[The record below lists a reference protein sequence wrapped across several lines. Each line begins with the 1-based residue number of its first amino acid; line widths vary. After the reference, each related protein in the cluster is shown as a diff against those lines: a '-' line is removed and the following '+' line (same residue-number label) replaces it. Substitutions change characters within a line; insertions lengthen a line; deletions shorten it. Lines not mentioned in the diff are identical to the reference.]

1 MNKSFVKLWIFLS
14 VIAAMILGPYLVRDK
29 SELLERRSDNLK
41 KIAEM
46 TPSEREHL
54 NRNFSAYET
63 MTTEQRQQILEMHS
77 ELQSTA
83 VSSDHQL
90 SEVMNTYMDWLQT
103 LEPYQRDRL
112 KQITDP
118 LQRISAIHEILEEQ
132 RVRHASQV
140 TQRSLGREI
149 DPRLRDWL
157 RAMSSV
163 PVLSNESLERL
174 MDGVVELNPLLFTL
188 DDRRELDQLEGLQH
202 HLRLLEIIRSRSEPF
217 SGDRGP
223 PGERGPSGERGPGP
237 PGERG
242 PSGERGPPGFRG
254 PFIFPEYRPV
264 LDSLVEN
271 FDRYVEDS
279 EARDFLRD
287 DSSKFSDTFRL
298 QGMLFKSMMLEAIEE
313 ERISRRATT
322 ADLKEDFDA
331 ISEAEQDEL
340 LSLSAVDF
348 YRSLVSATETHDGVH
363 HVDVMKTFLPIEM
376 LHWSLNRR
384 SKFGRHDRGDDD
396 DRDGDGRGGDGR
408 NGEGRNGEGRGGF
421 GFRGDGRPSDG
432 RRPEYRGPDDDGRSR
447 GVPNRFQRDPETEP
461 EEESDTSK
469 DDQSPE

>member
-29 SELLERRSDNLK
+29 SELLARRSNNLK

-46 TPSEREHL
+46 TPSKRDHL

-83 VSSDHQL
+83 ASSDQQL
-90 SEVMNTYMDWLQT
+90 SQVMNTYMDWLQT

-118 LQRISAIHEILEEQ
+118 LQRIDAIHEILEEQ

-163 PVLSNESLERL
+163 PVLSNESIERL

-202 HLRLLEIIRSRSEPF
+202 HLRLLEIIRSRSDAFPV
-217 SGDRGP
+217 DRGP
-223 PGERGPSGERGPGP
+223 PGERGPSGDRGPGPGPGP

-264 LDSLVEN
+264 LDSLVAN

-279 EARDFLRD
+279 EARDFIHD
-287 DSSKFSDTFRL
+287 DSSKFPDTFRL

-322 ADLKEDFDA
+322 ADLREDFDA

-363 HVDVMKTFLPIEM
+363 HVDVMKAFLPIEM

-384 SKFGRHDRGDDD
+384 SKFGRRDRGDDD
-396 DRDGDGRGGDGR
+396 DRDGDGRDRDGR

-421 GFRGDGRPSDG
+421 GFRGDGRRTDN
-432 RRPEYRGPDDDGRSR
+432 RGPDDDGRPR
-447 GVPNRFQRDPETEP
+447 VGPNRFQRDPP
-461 EEESDTSK
+461 NGPNEESDTSK

>member
-14 VIAAMILGPYLVRDK
+14 VLVAIVLGPYLVRDK
-29 SELLERRSDNLK
+29 SEVLIRRSDNLK
-41 KIAEM
+41 KISEM
-46 TPSEREHL
+46 TPSERDHL

-63 MTTEQRQQILEMHS
+63 MTAQQRQQVLELHS
-77 ELQSTA
+77 ELQTTA
-83 VSSDHQL
+83 VSSDQQL
-90 SEVMNTYMDWLQT
+90 REVMNTYMDWLQT

-118 LQRISAIHEILEEQ
+118 LQRIEAIREIIQEQ

-163 PVLSNESLERL
+163 PVLSDDSMQRL
-174 MDGVVELNPLLFTL
+174 MDGVIELNPLLSTL
-188 DDRRELDQLEGLQH
+188 DDRRELEQLQGLQH
-202 HLRLLEIIRSRSEPF
+202 HLRLLEILRSRSDAFP
-217 SGDRGP
+217 GDRGP
-223 PGERGPSGERGPGP
+223 PGERGGPSGERGP

-254 PFIFPEYRPV
+254 PFIFPEYRPI

-279 EARDFLRD
+279 EARDYLSD
-287 DSSKFSDTFRL
+287 DSSKFPENFRL
-298 QGMLFKSMMLEAIEE
+298 QGMLFKSMMLKAIGE
-313 ERISRRATT
+313 ERKSRRTTT

-331 ISEAEQDEL
+331 ISDAEQDEL

-363 HVDVMKTFLPIEM
+363 HFDVMKAFLPIEM

-384 SKFGRHDRGDDD
+384 SKFGHPDRGDDD
-396 DRDGDGRGGDGR
+396 DRD
-408 NGEGRNGEGRGGF
+408 GEGRGGF
-421 GFRGDGRPSDG
+421 GFRGDGRPPEG
-432 RRPEYRGPDDDGRSR
+432 RRQDNRGPDNRGPDDGRFR
-447 GVPNRFQRDPETEP
+447 GSSNRFQRDFRDDSDKEP
-461 EEESDTSK
+461 DSSEDE
-469 DDQSPE
+469 QSPE